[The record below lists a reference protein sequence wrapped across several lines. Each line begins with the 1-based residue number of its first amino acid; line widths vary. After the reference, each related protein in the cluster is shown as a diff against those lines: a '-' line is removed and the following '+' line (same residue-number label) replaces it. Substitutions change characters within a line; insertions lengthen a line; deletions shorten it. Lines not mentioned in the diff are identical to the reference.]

1 MRAGAGAGAGESI
14 VKDDMAFAARPRQ
27 QRRRPGKRAGQYV
40 GVPFVLPS
48 LVILMVVVIIPI
60 VMSLYFSMTQY
71 SVLGSPTW
79 VGTDN
84 YAKLLNDDAFAAALG
99 NTVVYTLISVPL
111 QTVIALLLADVLARR
126 FRNRFGAIVRSTLF
140 IPVMS
145 SLVVVGVVWRTIL
158 GTNDG
163 AVNVFLEAFGLE
175 RVNFL
180 GDPTLAIWVV
190 GLVTVWKNIGY
201 FLVIYYAGMMDVPAE
216 LYEASGLDGA
226 GRFGQLWH
234 VTIPSLRPVT
244 LLVVILGTIWS
255 FQVFDLVYVMTG
267 GGPGGATT
275 TIVMMIFRAGFQNFQ
290 MGYASAMA
298 AVLFALILIIAIV
311 QRKVL
316 KSNED

>member
-1 MRAGAGAGAGESI
+1 MSSI
-14 VKDDMAFAARPRQ
+14 RSR
-27 QRRRPGKRAGQYV
+27 YV

-48 LVILMVVVIIPI
+48 FAILLVVMIIPI
-60 VMSLYFSMTQY
+60 AMSMYFSMTRY

-79 VGTDN
+79 TGAEN
-84 YAKLLNDDAFAAALG
+84 YAKLLDDDLFVASLR

-111 QTVIALLLADVLARR
+111 QTIIALLLADLLAKR
-126 FRNRFGAIVRSTLF
+126 FRNRFGAFARSALF

-145 SLVVVGVVWRTIL
+145 SMVVVAVVWRTIL

-163 AVNVFLEAFGLE
+163 AVNLFLQAIGLE

-180 GDPTLAIWVV
+180 GDPTLALWVV

-201 FLVIYYAGMMDVPAE
+201 FLVIYYAGIMEVPGE
-216 LYEASGLDGA
+216 LYEASALDGA
-226 GRFGQLWH
+226 GRTAQLWH
-234 VTIPSLRPVT
+234 VTVPALRPVT

-275 TIVMMIFRAGFQNFQ
+275 TIVMMIFQAGFQNFQ

-298 AVLFALILIIAIV
+298 MILFALILVIAIV
-311 QRKVL
+311 QRRVL
-316 KSNED
+316 KSNEG